1 MMLLTT
7 LPAGHPSPK
16 PNAQCDWSLKRSV
29 RNSPLVGTGMCLW
42 NCVWSTCAHPCLDV
56 VISPSFSQV
65 VNLFTDVTGGKE
77 NVQCL
82 RSKSALKKPFCSTE
96 EMPQLFWYSF
106 NFGSLHYLQG
116 WPKDFFKKPQ
126 INIKFLF
133 NMVDVTG
140 FWKTKNSQSLLHPTP
155 KANRLS
161 GIDNPETS
169 WHKPYFTSELE
180 HLPQKVGSAGRPFL
194 FLTFL
199 KLVAKSRQR

>member
-1 MMLLTT
+1 M
-7 LPAGHPSPK
+7 H
-16 PNAQCDWSLKRSV
+16 SV
-29 RNSPLVGTGMCLW
+29 TEVLRGLSEIAHLSELGCVCGTVC
-42 NCVWSTCAHPCLDV
+42 WSTCTRPCLDV

-65 VNLFTDVTGGKE
+65 VNLFTDVTGGKKMFSVYAA
-77 NVQCL
+77 NLLWRNHSAQL
-82 RSKSALKKPFCSTE
+82 RKC
-96 EMPQLFWYSF
+96 QLFWYSF

-155 KANRLS
+155 KANGLS

-169 WHKPYFTSELE
+169 WHKPYFISELE